1 MVRSTHRIPR
11 PKRPH
16 DVRRFANAAQADV
29 ASVASNLA
37 LLIEAYP
44 SVTIEPDTQRLIQA
58 GIKSKCLTAI
68 ANLQIIVAMMGG
80 DQ

>member
-1 MVRSTHRIPR
+1 MMNRIHGR
-11 PKRPH
+11 RRRPH
-16 DVRRFANAAQADV
+16 DVRRFANAAHADV

-37 LLIEAYP
+37 LLIESYA
-44 SVTIEPDTQRLIQA
+44 TITIDLNTQQLIQA

-68 ANLQIIVAMMGG
+68 ANLQIIATMMGG

>member
-1 MVRSTHRIPR
+1 MMNKIHGRRR
-11 PKRPH
+11 RPH
-16 DVRRFANAAQADV
+16 DVRRFANAAHADV

-44 SVTIEPDTQRLIQA
+44 SITIDHDTQRLIQA